1 VSTAAAQEAHGSTTR
16 YLHGADEFIVVE
28 LAEGMSLEVNMR
40 TMAITRRLEAMQ
52 LPGVIDICPAN
63 ASYMLRFDPDRL
75 APTDLVAELRRVEEE
90 IGDAAD
96 FHLKTRAV
104 DVPVLYKDPWT
115 EETVMRFRDRHQR
128 PEGNDL
134 EYAAEINGFESEE
147 AFIDAHCGAPYIVSM
162 CGFVPTV
169 PWCYQLVEQ
178 ERQIEVPK
186 YVRPRTDTPERAF
199 AHGGAFAAIYPVRGA
214 GGYQLF
220 GMVAAP
226 IFQREQTLVDFA
238 ESMSFP
244 RPGDI
249 FNYRRIDREEYDAI
263 RAEVDEGTFEY
274 RQCELDFVPAEFL
287 SDPAGT
293 RDEILEALYGDS
305 RP

>member
-1 VSTAAAQEAHGSTTR
+1 VKAQSPATR

-40 TMAITRRLEAMQ
+40 SMAITTRLQEMQ

-63 ASYMLRFDPDRL
+63 ASYMLRFDPDRIPP
-75 APTDLVAELRRVEEE
+75 ADLVTELKRVEEE

-115 EETVMRFRDRHQR
+115 EELLMRFRDRHQR

-134 EYAAEINGFESEE
+134 EYAAEINGFDSQE
-147 AFIDAHCGAPYIVSM
+147 AFIEAHCGAPYIVSM

-199 AHGGAFAAIYPVRGA
+199 AHGGAFAAIYPVRVA

-220 GMVAAP
+220 GMVATP
-226 IFQREQTLVDFA
+226 IFQREQTLVDFR
-238 ESMSFP
+238 ESVSFP

-249 FNYRRIDREEYDAI
+249 FNFRPIDRDEYDAI
-263 RAEVDEGTFEY
+263 RAEVEAGGFEY
-274 RQCELDFVPAEFL
+274 RKREFDFVPTEFL

-293 RDEILEALYGDS
+293 RDRILEALYGDS
-305 RP
+305 RL